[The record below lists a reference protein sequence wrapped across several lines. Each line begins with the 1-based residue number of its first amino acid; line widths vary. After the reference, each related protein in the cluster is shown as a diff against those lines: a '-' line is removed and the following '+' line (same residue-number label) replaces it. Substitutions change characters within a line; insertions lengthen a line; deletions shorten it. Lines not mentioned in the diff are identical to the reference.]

1 MKEID
6 AIAYIQASDN
16 FGLSKDR
23 FLSYLQQEYQL
34 TEVQSLKLAAEI
46 LHVFPRNVEG
56 NPRVKATIKAASI
69 RIKLSESNGINN

>member
-1 MKEID
+1 MEEIN
-6 AIAYIQASDN
+6 AIAFLKASND

-34 TEVQSLKLAAEI
+34 DEVQSLILAAEI

-56 NPRVKATIKAASI
+56 NSKVKAAIKAASI
-69 RIKLSESNGINN
+69 RVKLSRNNGINN